1 MAHFVNNAYF
11 SLASRWPTV
20 RLRLAPEIPGGKAT
34 VPSKPLLLLTDPA
47 HFEVTYTINPWMQ
60 PCAWAENPAGHLAA
74 ARRSFQSF
82 AATLSAAGA
91 RLKIMPG
98 VSGLP
103 DMVFPANA
111 AIVLD
116 RRALLARFHHPER
129 RGEERHF
136 QEHFRLLME
145 RGLILDEV
153 AQLPQNCFQEG
164 AGDCIWDVARG
175 RFWAGYGQR
184 STRQAAAEVSAFFG
198 RESTALELVSPRF
211 YHLDVCFCPLSG
223 GEILYYPP
231 AFSATSLAAIRNVV
245 APEDLIEA
253 TDDDAARFNVN
264 AINID
269 DHLVMAKASPDLVSR
284 LAERGYRVSQVD
296 LLPFIMAGGGAYCM
310 TLRLDRSTE
319 TSSLLRAAE

>member
-1 MAHFVNNAYF
+1 
-11 SLASRWPTV
+11 
-20 RLRLAPEIPGGKAT
+20 
-34 VPSKPLLLLTDPA
+34 LTDPA
-47 HFEVTYTINPWMQ
+47 HFEVTYTINPWMR
-60 PCAWAENPAGHLAA
+60 PYAWAENPAGHLAA
-74 ARRSFQSF
+74 ARRSFQSL
-82 AATLSAAGA
+82 AATLIAAGA
-91 RLKIMPG
+91 RLETMPG
-98 VSGLP
+98 VTGLP

-116 RRALLARFHHPER
+116 RRALLARFQHPER
-129 RGEERHF
+129 RGEEQHF
-136 QEHFRLLME
+136 QQHFQFLRQ

-153 AQLPQNCFQEG
+153 AQLPPNCFQEG

-198 RESTALELVSPRF
+198 RETTALELVSPRF

-223 GEILYYPP
+223 GEIFYYPP
-231 AFSATSLAAIRNVV
+231 AFSAASLAAIRDAV

-253 TDDDAARFNVN
+253 TDEDAARFNVN

-269 DHLVMAKASPDLVSR
+269 DHLVMAKASPGLVSR

-310 TLRLDRSTE
+310 TLRLDIRSAK
-319 TSSLLRAAE
+319 TSALLRAAG

>member
-1 MAHFVNNAYF
+1 
-11 SLASRWPTV
+11 
-20 RLRLAPEIPGGKAT
+20 
-34 VPSKPLLLLTDPA
+34 VPCKPLLLLTDPA
-47 HFEVTYTINPWMQ
+47 HFEVTYAINPWMR
-60 PCAWAENPAGHLAA
+60 PYVWAENPAGHLAA
-74 ARRSFQSF
+74 ARRSFQSL
-82 AATLSAAGA
+82 AATLIAAGT
-91 RLKIMPG
+91 RLEIMPG
-98 VSGLP
+98 VTGLP
-103 DMVFPANA
+103 DMVFPANS

-129 RGEERHF
+129 RGEEQHF

-153 AQLPQNCFQEG
+153 AQLPPNCFQEG
-164 AGDCIWDVARG
+164 AGDCIWDLARG

-198 RESTALELVSPRF
+198 RDTTALELVCPRF

-223 GEILYYPP
+223 GEIFYYPP
-231 AFSATSLAAIRNVV
+231 AFSAASLATIRDVV
-245 APEDLIEA
+245 PPEDLIEA
-253 TDDDAARFNVN
+253 TDEDAARFNVN

-310 TLRLDRSTE
+310 TLRLDTRSAE

>member
-1 MAHFVNNAYF
+1 LSGFAGVRD
-11 SLASRWPTV
+11 SLEEKP
-20 RLRLAPEIPGGKAT
+20 I

-60 PCAWAENPAGHLAA
+60 PCAWAENPAGHLAV
-74 ARRSFQSF
+74 ARRSFQSL
-82 AATLSAAGA
+82 AATLIAAGA
-91 RLKIMPG
+91 RLEIMPG
-98 VSGLP
+98 VAGLP

-116 RRALLARFHHPER
+116 RRALLARFHHRER
-129 RGEERHF
+129 QGEERHF
-136 QEHFRLLME
+136 HEHFQFLME

-164 AGDCIWDVARG
+164 AGDCIWDAARG
-175 RFWAGYGQR
+175 QFWAGYGQR

-198 RESTALELVSPRF
+198 QETTALELVSPRF

-231 AFSATSLAAIRNVV
+231 AFSAASLAAIRDVV

-253 TDDDAARFNVN
+253 TDEDAACFSVN

-269 DHLVMAKASPDLVSR
+269 DHLVMAKAAPDLVSR

-319 TSSLLRAAE
+319 ISSLLRAAE

>member
-1 MAHFVNNAYF
+1 
-11 SLASRWPTV
+11 
-20 RLRLAPEIPGGKAT
+20 
-34 VPSKPLLLLTDPA
+34 LTDPA
-47 HFEVTYTINPWMQ
+47 HFEVTYTINPWMR
-60 PCAWAENPAGHLAA
+60 PYAWAENPAGHLAA
-74 ARRSFQSF
+74 ARRSFQSL
-82 AATLSAAGA
+82 AATLIAAGA
-91 RLKIMPG
+91 RLETMPG
-98 VSGLP
+98 VAGLP

-116 RRALLARFHHPER
+116 RRALLARFQHPER
-129 RGEERHF
+129 RGEEQHF
-136 QEHFRLLME
+136 QEYFQFLME

-153 AQLPQNCFQEG
+153 AQLPPNCFQEG

-198 RESTALELVSPRF
+198 RETTALELVSPRF

-223 GEILYYPP
+223 GEIFYYPP
-231 AFSATSLAAIRNVV
+231 AFSAASLAAIRDAV

-253 TDDDAARFNVN
+253 TDEDAARFNVN

-269 DHLVMAKASPDLVSR
+269 DHLVMAKASPGLVSR

-310 TLRLDRSTE
+310 TLRLDIRSAK
-319 TSSLLRAAE
+319 TSALLRAAG